1 MENEFSNSNPNVRN
15 VEAPTSEDSNSLY
28 DPQIFP
34 PNTQFPGQPAPLQSA
49 QQTAQQHV
57 QAPQVPVISNTQTMR
72 NLSPI
77 DQIRQNTDVS
87 KQPFIPK
94 SPAAIQKEKDS
105 GKGDDKDKDQIRIV
119 IRDAKP
125 PVLARILQALM
136 RVICFLL
143 IVAVCGIGVPKLF
156 GINEFNV
163 LTGSMTPTYPIGTL
177 VFVQPKDPSTIR
189 PGEVV
194 TVIMNENLDMVT
206 HRVTQNNYENK
217 TLTTK
222 GDANS
227 SEDAPSLYE
236 NVVGVVVFS
245 IPYVGTVID
254 YVTNDQQGRIIG
266 IGIVLSI
273 LALTFIAEGICYLLT
288 KQSAN
293 IFQSNQKK
301 KKSYQMKNINA
312 RKFNKEYK
320 RGKGQKLPEKPI
332 KQGNKKDKS

>member
-1 MENEFSNSNPNVRN
+1 MENEISNSNPNVKN
-15 VEAPTSEDSNSLY
+15 VATPAAAPAAPVY

-34 PNTQFPGQPAPLQSA
+34 PNTQFPGQPVPQQPMQGQMPQMPQQA
-49 QQTAQQHV
+49 Q
-57 QAPQVPVISNTQTMR
+57 QVPVIQNTQTMR
-72 NLSPI
+72 NLSPV
-77 DQIRQNTDVS
+77 DQIRRTTDRTKKPVV
-87 KQPFIPK
+87 PK
-94 SPAAIQKEKDS
+94 SAAAQQKEKDK
-105 GKGDDKDKDQIRIV
+105 GKDKEKDQIRIV

-125 PVLARILQALM
+125 PILARILQAVM
-136 RVICFLL
+136 RVLCFVL

-177 VFVQPKDPSTIR
+177 VFVQPKDPNTIR

-206 HRVTQNNYENK
+206 HRVTENNYDKK

-222 GDANS
+222 GDANN

-236 NVVGVVVFS
+236 NVVGVVVFAV
-245 IPYVGTVID
+245 PYAGGVVD
-254 YVTNDQQGRIIG
+254 YITNDQQGRIIG

-293 IFQSNQKK
+293 IFQSNQQKK
-301 KKSYQMKNINA
+301 KNYQMKNINA

-320 RGKGQKLPEKPI
+320 RGKGQKIPPAPP
-332 KQGNKKDKS
+332 KQGGNKPKS

>member
-1 MENEFSNSNPNVRN
+1 MENEISNSNPNVKN
-15 VEAPTSEDSNSLY
+15 VSTPASEPTDPVY
-28 DPQIFP
+28 DQQIFP
-34 PNTQFPGQPAPLQSA
+34 PNTQFPGQLMPQQAVPQTTQQPA
-49 QQTAQQHV
+49 

-87 KQPFIPK
+87 KRPYIPK
-94 SPAAIQKEKDS
+94 SAAAQQKEKEG
-105 GKGDDKDKDQIRIV
+105 GKDKEKDQIRIV

-163 LTGSMTPTYPIGTL
+163 LTGSMTPTYPIGSL

-222 GDANS
+222 GDANN

-245 IPYVGTVID
+245 VPYVGTVID

-301 KKSYQMKNINA
+301 KNNYQMKNINA

-320 RGKGQKLPEKPI
+320 RGKGQKLPEKPL
-332 KQGNKKDKS
+332 KQSKKKPKS